1 MRFCLLL
8 LILTCAC
15 AHDVHAVFPAPPGA
29 PTGTLVL
36 LLSQPASDVTVAVGG
51 VLVVE
56 KRHTG
61 RVEIANVPV
70 GTAELTIVAN
80 GADKQ
85 LRAWVDGERPTTIPL
100 GVPDAS
106 SGFIKSLFGSLISIV
121 AWSLLH

>member
-1 MRFCLLL
+1 M
-8 LILTCAC
+8 
-15 AHDVHAVFPAPPGA
+15 
-29 PTGTLVL
+29 L

-51 VLVVE
+51 VLVVD
-56 KRHTG
+56 RQHTG

-85 LRAWVDGERPTTIPL
+85 LHPWIDGERATTVPL

-106 SGFIKSLFGSLISIV
+106 SGFFKSLLGSLISIV